1 MDKLRVG
8 VIVYDQSNPSEGGG
22 HSYYDMLLKGIN
34 EFNFNP
40 DIEIIN
46 IVFYAKNIPSLHLKK
61 PSIYIKGEYRYSESL
76 RNKVQKITLKKNLST
91 FLTRKNPVIDYILTS
106 TINDRNKKTTDILKQ
121 HKIDLLYYLKP
132 EFNVLNYPFIATHW
146 DVAHK
151 SMYAFP
157 ETSLDN
163 HFELR
168 ENYYLYTLSKA
179 FLILCESETGSKELK
194 EYYSLYTNKIKVVP
208 IFGSDVLNEHAT
220 EQAEAEVLNKYKL
233 KKEKFFLYP
242 AQFWSCK
249 NHYHL
254 VLAFNKL
261 ITESDDKELKLLL
274 CGSDVGNMTYIKQ
287 IIESLSLTDRV
298 IVPGFVLQ
306 KELYI
311 FYKNAIALT
320 MPTFLGP
327 TNLPL
332 IEAAHLN
339 CPVLCSNLE
348 GHKEILG
355 NNALYFEPADIDSI
369 KNAMNQILDKNAR
382 QTLIESANKY
392 IKESGFNLN
401 NSLNILNQVL
411 LNTISLRKT
420 WGFND

>member
-8 VIVYDQSNPSEGGG
+8 VIVYDQSNPAEGGG

-34 EFNFNP
+34 EFDFNP
-40 DIEIIN
+40 EIEIIN
-46 IVFYAKNIPSLHLKK
+46 IVFYAKDIPSLHLKK
-61 PSIYIKGEYRYSESL
+61 PSIYIKGGYRYTESL
-76 RNKVQKITLKKNLST
+76 RNKVQKITLKKNLNT

-132 EFNVLNYPFIATHW
+132 EFKVLNYPFIATHW

-194 EYYSLYTNKIKVVP
+194 KYYSLYTKKIKVVP
-208 IFGSDVLNEHAT
+208 IFGGDVLNEHAT
-220 EQAEAEVLNKYKL
+220 EQAEAEVLNKYEL
-233 KKEKFFLYP
+233 KKGKFFLYP

-261 ITESDDKELKLLL
+261 ITESADKELKLLL
-274 CGSDVGNMTYIKQ
+274 CGSDVGNMPYIKQ
-287 IIESLSLTDRV
+287 IIESLSL
-298 IVPGFVLQ
+298 
-306 KELYI
+306 
-311 FYKNAIALT
+311 A
-320 MPTFLGP
+320 
-327 TNLPL
+327 
-332 IEAAHLN
+332 
-339 CPVLCSNLE
+339 
-348 GHKEILG
+348 
-355 NNALYFEPADIDSI
+355 
-369 KNAMNQILDKNAR
+369 
-382 QTLIESANKY
+382 
-392 IKESGFNLN
+392 
-401 NSLNILNQVL
+401 
-411 LNTISLRKT
+411 
-420 WGFND
+420 